1 MKRGLFL
8 LICLIFVVQ
17 FAKAG
22 DWAIA
27 DFAVNTVDIER
38 GVKEM
43 QAKTG
48 LAPAGIDVT
57 NNRAYLQ
64 FIRPQILGMT
74 EWKIE
79 KFPSIAD
86 YQSAIER
93 YVKNGMTPIDF
104 TIAPDSVYGLFLRTK
119 MNIEAWRCI
128 DVGQEPNEL
137 PDAIQKYRAMKY
149 IAVGITGGHQKRTHL
164 LMIKPKNYKM
174 ERWAMEAYK
183 TSDREIKAEV
193 QKYLDR
199 GFAPLGLLVGS
210 TKDKVRNICMVK
222 FAELPK
228 PVSFNTNVLLSEVND
243 FMELLRQSPGNAAL
257 IYMNPPAQL
266 SFAGIN
272 TLCGPAL
279 KYFAQGM
286 LPLICPLDSESAMVG
301 FYHPWADAMILT
313 EWGANANGAEIRE
326 LEFVTGDFIRN
337 SGEPPFYS
345 PPEWR
350 QPGKGVAPETIR
362 KLTLETA
369 KAFNEL
375 FRAARPEGAWRKEL
389 QPLSNAEMLTT
400 NAALASLN
408 IAGIVKR
415 FHGLIKNPDLKA
427 LSEQIAK
434 TMTGLQ
440 NRKLD
445 QIIKDGANIKSSN
458 AKFLREFPSAYWS
471 QSQIMDVVAARSGA
485 IVFLNVPG
493 SPWLFASLLFDS
505 SRSGFKLQRIDIL
518 DLPGFPIAQ

>member
-1 MKRGLFL
+1 MKNIHREGKLKRGVCLLFFL
-8 LICLIFVVQ
+8 FFVAQV
-17 FAKAG
+17 AKAS

-27 DFAVNTVDIER
+27 DFAVNTGDIEQ
-38 GVKEM
+38 GIKEM

-57 NNRAYLQ
+57 NNRAYLH

-119 MNIEAWRCI
+119 MKIEAWRCI
-128 DVGQEPNEL
+128 DVGQEQNEL
-137 PDAIQKYRAMKY
+137 LDAIQEYRAMKY

-183 TSDREIKAEV
+183 TSDKEIKAEV

-210 TKDKVRNICMVK
+210 TKDRVRNICMVK
-222 FAELPK
+222 FAELPP
-228 PVSFNTNVLLSEVND
+228 PVSFNTKVLFTEIND
-243 FMELLRQSPGNAAL
+243 FIDLLRHSPKHATF
-257 IYMNPPAQL
+257 IYMNPPAQS
-266 SFAGIN
+266 SFEAVD

-286 LPLICPLDSESAMVG
+286 LPLICPLNSESAMVG

-313 EWGANANGAEIRE
+313 EWAANADGAEIRE
-326 LEFVTGDFIRN
+326 LEFVTGDFIRS

-350 QPGKGVAPETIR
+350 QPGKGAAPET
-362 KLTLETA
+362 L
-369 KAFNEL
+369 
-375 FRAARPEGAWRKEL
+375 
-389 QPLSNAEMLTT
+389 
-400 NAALASLN
+400 
-408 IAGIVKR
+408 
-415 FHGLIKNPDLKA
+415 KN
-427 LSEQIAK
+427 
-434 TMTGLQ
+434 
-440 NRKLD
+440 
-445 QIIKDGANIKSSN
+445 
-458 AKFLREFPSAYWS
+458 
-471 QSQIMDVVAARSGA
+471 
-485 IVFLNVPG
+485 
-493 SPWLFASLLFDS
+493 
-505 SRSGFKLQRIDIL
+505 
-518 DLPGFPIAQ
+518 